1 MGPRAGAGSEP
12 DPLEEPSGTFVGHP
26 AVAAASEGAG
36 HQHVVQDRELGEEP
50 DELERAGDPAP
61 AAAWRADDTILR
73 VSRMTARVPA
83 FIVHGGA
90 GADPAEGRDELR
102 NMPF

>member
-1 MGPRAGAGSEP
+1 MGPR
-12 DPLEEPSGTFVGHP
+12 EEPSGPFVGHP

-61 AAAWRADDTILR
+61 ADAAGRPPGDGLALEPDLAAGRADAPRDGVEEGGLPGAVGTDEADDL
-73 VSRMTARVPA
+73 PA
-83 FIVHGGA
+83 
-90 GADPAEGRDELR
+90 
-102 NMPF
+102 